1 MTLPGSTLRALVV
14 EDAPE
19 QRELI
24 SALLR
29 REGFA
34 VDGVGDGD
42 AALAA
47 VAAGSPDLVL
57 LDVGLPGMDG
67 IETCRRLREASDAY
81 VVMLTA
87 HDSEVDKVLG
97 LSMGADD
104 YVTKP
109 FSPGE
114 LVARVRALL
123 RRPRH
128 VPSPAPAPAR
138 EFGALAV
145 DAAAR
150 TAVLDGAELELTRT
164 EFDLLDVLSA
174 EPRVAFSRP
183 VLLERVWGPG
193 WFGDDHLVDVHVS
206 NLRRKL
212 GDDPRAPRYV
222 RTVRGVGYRMGTG

>member
-1 MTLPGSTLRALVV
+1 MTAAGPTLRALVV

-24 SALLR
+24 AALLR

-47 VAAGSPDLVL
+47 VAAVGPDLVV

-67 IETCRRLREASDAY
+67 IETCRRLRETSDAY

-109 FSPGE
+109 FSSGE

-128 VPSPAPAPAR
+128 APGPAPAR
-138 EFGALAV
+138 VFGTLAV

-150 TAVLDGAELELTRT
+150 SAVLAGEELDLTRT

>member
-1 MTLPGSTLRALVV
+1 MTTPASTLRALVV

-19 QRELI
+19 QRELVA
-24 SALLR
+24 ALLR

-34 VDGVGDGD
+34 VEGVGDGD

-47 VAAGSPDLVL
+47 VAAGSPDLIL

-128 VPSPAPAPAR
+128 ASAPAQSR
-138 EFGALAV
+138 VFGALAV

-150 TAVLDGAELELTRT
+150 TAVLEGEELELTRT

-183 VLLERVWGPG
+183 VLLERVWGPR